1 MRKSVIAIIIIVL
14 VVLYMS
20 VFVVK
25 EGERG
30 ITLRFGKVLRDD
42 DNKPLVYEPGLHF
55 KIPFIETVKM
65 LDARIQTMDNQA
77 DRFVTKEKKDLI
89 VDSYIKWRI
98 SDFSRYY
105 LATGG
110 GDISQAE
117 VLLKRK
123 FSDRLR
129 SEIGRLDV
137 KDIVTDSRGRLTL
150 EVRDALCRFGNGV
163 ICCRGSNFIF
173 CTRRTGVQRVTYF
186 EGQTTTRIGDDVFHV
201 QATNF

>member
-77 DRFVTKEKKDLI
+77 DRFVTKERPD
-89 VDSYIKWRI
+89 R
-98 SDFSRYY
+98 R
-105 LATGG
+105 
-110 GDISQAE
+110 
-117 VLLKRK
+117 LLHQM
-123 FSDRLR
+123 
-129 SEIGRLDV
+129 
-137 KDIVTDSRGRLTL
+137 
-150 EVRDALCRFGNGV
+150 AHQRFQSLLPGNG
-163 ICCRGSNFIF
+163 RWRHFASGSAVE
-173 CTRRTGVQRVTYF
+173 T
-186 EGQTTTRIGDDVFHV
+186 
-201 QATNF
+201 